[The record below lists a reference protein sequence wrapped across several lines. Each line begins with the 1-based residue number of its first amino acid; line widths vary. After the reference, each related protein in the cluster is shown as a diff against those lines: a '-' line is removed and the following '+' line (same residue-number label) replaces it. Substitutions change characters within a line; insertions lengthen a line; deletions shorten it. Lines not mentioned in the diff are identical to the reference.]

1 MVTVVITGFMGTGK
15 TSVGRALAARLG
27 RGFVDTDALVEER
40 SGRTVS
46 EIFAADGEAAFRA
59 AEKDAL
65 DRALAVEGAVV
76 ATGGGAL
83 IDRDNLARVRAAAA
97 PLICLTARA
106 ELIVARAAQQGA
118 VRPLLQGSDP
128 LRRVRQLLAER
139 APAYAQ
145 ADLSIDT
152 SDRDLDDV
160 VAEIARFLATRK
172 AGS

>member
-27 RGFVDTDALVEER
+27 RGFVDTDVLVEER
-40 SGRTVS
+40 TGRTVS

-59 AEKDAL
+59 AEQ
-65 DRALAVEGAVV
+65 E
-76 ATGGGAL
+76 
-83 IDRDNLARVRAAAA
+83 
-97 PLICLTARA
+97 
-106 ELIVARAAQQGA
+106 A

-160 VAEIARFLATRK
+160 VDEIARFLATRK
-172 AGS
+172 AGA